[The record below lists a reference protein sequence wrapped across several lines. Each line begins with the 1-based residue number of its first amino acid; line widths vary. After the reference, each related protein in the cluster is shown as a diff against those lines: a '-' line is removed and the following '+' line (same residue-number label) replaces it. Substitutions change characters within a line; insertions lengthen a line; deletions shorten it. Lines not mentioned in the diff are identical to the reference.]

1 MTRAAIY
8 VRVSTDKQHAE
19 NQLPELRALA
29 ERRGFKVVR
38 EFEEVESAKKRRPV
52 FESLMKAADAREFD
66 VVLIWALDR
75 LQRSQVGAMM
85 TVHQLDKAG
94 VMIVSARDSW
104 LDTTG
109 PVRQLLVSIFGWVA
123 EQEHA
128 RIVERTKLG
137 LAAARARGSKLGRPA
152 VAPGKLALAVEA
164 VRDRGFG
171 AAKAARSAGVGA
183 ATLRRELQRQ
193 GFTRKHYLWVAPD
206 GTTCRGVRA

>member
-19 NQLPELRALA
+19 NQLPELQALA
-29 ERRGFKVVR
+29 ERRGFKIVGTYS
-38 EFEEVESAKKRRPV
+38 EVESAKKRRPV
-52 FESLMKAADAREFD
+52 FDSLIADATARRFD
-66 VVLIWALDR
+66 VVLVWALDR

-94 VMIVSARDSW
+94 VAIVSAREPW

-109 PVRQLLVSIFGWVA
+109 PVRSLLVSIFGWVA

-137 LAAARARGSKLGRPA
+137 LAAARARGSKLGRPPA
-152 VAPGKLALAVEA
+152 APGKIALAVEA
-164 VRDRGFG
+164 VRERGFG
-171 AAKAARSAGVGA
+171 AAKAARVAGVGA

-193 GFTRKHYLWVAPD
+193 GFTRRHYSWIDPSGRKCEAP
-206 GTTCRGVRA
+206 R